1 MGIQCLDGWQVTLL
15 LTQTLLEN
23 IKGNEGEIKRK
34 GLMVLLPQSWL
45 WIERSDTKAR
55 AAVSMIREDYGVLMK
70 IIIAGVLI
78 VIVCVIA
85 LAIIGFIQ
93 TVRAWNE
100 IFR

>member
-1 MGIQCLDGWQVTLL
+1 
-15 LTQTLLEN
+15 
-23 IKGNEGEIKRK
+23 
-34 GLMVLLPQSWL
+34 
-45 WIERSDTKAR
+45 
-55 AAVSMIREDYGVLMK
+55 MK
-70 IIIAGVLI
+70 IIIAGVLN

>member
-1 MGIQCLDGWQVTLL
+1 
-15 LTQTLLEN
+15 
-23 IKGNEGEIKRK
+23 
-34 GLMVLLPQSWL
+34 
-45 WIERSDTKAR
+45 
-55 AAVSMIREDYGVLMK
+55 MK

-85 LAIIGFIQ
+85 LGIIDFIQ